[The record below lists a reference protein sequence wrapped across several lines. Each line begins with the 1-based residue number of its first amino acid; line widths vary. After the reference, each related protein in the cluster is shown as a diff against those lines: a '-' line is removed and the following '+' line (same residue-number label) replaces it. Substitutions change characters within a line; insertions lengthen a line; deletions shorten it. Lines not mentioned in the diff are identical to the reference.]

1 MRIIAIKTLKDFWQ
15 SQSHKDAQQP
25 LRAWYHEVKKET
37 WSKPSNVKEKYKN
50 ASILKN
56 KRVVFNI
63 AGNKYR
69 LVVAVQYDFQIVYI
83 RFIGTHQEYDTINA
97 EII

>member
-1 MRIIAIKTLKDFWQ
+1 MRIIAVKTIKDFWQ
-15 SQSHKDAQQP
+15 NHKDSEQP
-25 LRAWYHEVKKET
+25 LTAWYHEVKKEQ
-37 WSKPSNVKEKYKN
+37 WNSPHDIKKKYKN

-69 LVVAVQYDFQIVYI
+69 LVVAVKYDFRIVYI
-83 RFIGTHQEYDTINA
+83 RFIGMHEIYDKINA
-97 EII
+97 ETI